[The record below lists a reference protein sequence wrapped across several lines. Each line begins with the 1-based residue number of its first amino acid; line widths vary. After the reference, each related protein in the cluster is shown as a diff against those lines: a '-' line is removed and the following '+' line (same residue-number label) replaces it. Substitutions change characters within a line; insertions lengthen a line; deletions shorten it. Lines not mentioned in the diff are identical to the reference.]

1 MLDFGLSS
9 VCGQCVYAVGMAVE
23 LLSTTRA
30 AERLGYNPA
39 RFRLLV
45 RTGRGPTPVVR
56 GAPGRAGFYAVEELD
71 RWAATHRKWEK
82 FPPST
87 PAAE

>member
-1 MLDFGLSS
+1 MTTEALLSS
-9 VCGQCVYAVGMAVE
+9 
-23 LLSTTRA
+23 TRA

-56 GAPGRAGFYAVEELD
+56 GTPGRAGFYAVEELD
-71 RWAATHRKWEK
+71 RWALTHRKWEK
-82 FPPST
+82 FPP
-87 PAAE
+87 AATADDAK